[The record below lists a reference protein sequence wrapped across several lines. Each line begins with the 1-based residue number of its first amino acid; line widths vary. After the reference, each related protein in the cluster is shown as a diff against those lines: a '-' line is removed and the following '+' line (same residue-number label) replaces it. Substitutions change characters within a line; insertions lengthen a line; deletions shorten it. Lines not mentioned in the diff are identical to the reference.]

1 MALEG
6 IKFSFAAANP
16 DAAWTSLDRLG
27 VLRRAIAGCRRPRN
41 PATPREFQLST
52 PPNAMQTAFS
62 KVPEVTLGFWCI
74 KILATTLGETGGD
87 SVSMSLDLGYAISS
101 LIFIGIFL
109 VAVIAQIRAR
119 AFHRFLYWF
128 VIVATTTAGTT
139 MADFADRSF
148 GIGYPGGASALLVLL
163 IAALGAWYWAAGSI
177 SVDTVN
183 TPRTESFYW
192 VAILFSQTLGT
203 ALGDWMAD
211 TNGLG
216 YEKGALVFGVG
227 LVLVAAAYFFTTISR
242 TALFWAA
249 FILTRP
255 LGATLG
261 DLIDKPVAEGGLAV
275 SRFYASAILA
285 LIIIVC
291 VLVIPQKAGRHPGSA
306 AS

>member
-1 MALEG
+1 MNSHA
-6 IKFSFAAANP
+6 P
-16 DAAWTSLDRLG
+16 LG
-27 VLRRAIAGCRRPRN
+27 
-41 PATPREFQLST
+41 
-52 PPNAMQTAFS
+52 
-62 KVPEVTLGFWCI
+62 KVPEVTFGFWCI

-87 SVSMSLDLGYAISS
+87 SVSMSLNLGYAISS
-101 LIFIGIFL
+101 AIFIAIVV
-109 VAVIAQIRAR
+109 VAVFAQIRAR

-139 MADFADRSF
+139 MADFADRSLGF
-148 GIGYPGGASALLVLL
+148 GYPGGASTLFVLL
-163 IAALGAWYWAAGSI
+163 IAALGIWYWTEGSI

-183 TPRTESFYW
+183 TPRIEAFYW

-216 YEKGALVFGVG
+216 YENGALIFGAG
-227 LVLVAAAYFFTTISR
+227 LALAAAGYFFTSISR
-242 TALFWAA
+242 TALFWIA

-261 DLIDKPVAEGGLAV
+261 DLFDKPVADGGFAV

-285 LIIIVC
+285 VIIVAC
-291 VLVIPQKAGRHPGSA
+291 VLVIPQRAGRHPGSA